1 MFIGES
7 PYKVDDKG
15 RVPLPPK
22 FRRELKAGM
31 VLAKGLEKCITVY
44 PIAQWQKLSESLA
57 AKAVGGASLRRATR
71 AIFASASSAS
81 FDGQGRIVLPYA
93 LREHAGIAD
102 TAIVIGT
109 NRTVELWSEEEWK
122 VEKISADEQ
131 AAKIMEDLGA

>member
-44 PIAQWQKLSESLA
+44 P
-57 AKAVGGASLRRATR
+57 
-71 AIFASASSAS
+71 
-81 FDGQGRIVLPYA
+81 
-93 LREHAGIAD
+93 
-102 TAIVIGT
+102 
-109 NRTVELWSEEEWK
+109 
-122 VEKISADEQ
+122 
-131 AAKIMEDLGA
+131 